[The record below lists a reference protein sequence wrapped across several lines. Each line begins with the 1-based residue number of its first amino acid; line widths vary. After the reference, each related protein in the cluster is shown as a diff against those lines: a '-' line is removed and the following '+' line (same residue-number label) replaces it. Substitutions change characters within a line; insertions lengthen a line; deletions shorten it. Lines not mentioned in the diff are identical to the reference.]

1 MSSNECQ
8 SIPLNIAVD
17 SIVCSGS
24 PADEGCE
31 LPGVGRRMEKEGEKE
46 VAACAICTVLKAYVV
61 LSFPL
66 LVVLHYEF

>member
-1 MSSNECQ
+1 M
-8 SIPLNIAVD
+8 
-17 SIVCSGS
+17 CSGS

-31 LPGVGRRMEKEGEKE
+31 LPAVGRRMEKEGEKE
-46 VAACAICTVLKAYVV
+46 LAACAACSVLKAHVV